1 VFELKARE
9 FSPKDV
15 GQTQMYMQLINKQ
28 IKQAFHNST
37 IGVIVCRAKN
47 RLEVEYMLEQAKDP
61 MGVATYN
68 NYSKLPEEYAKYLP
82 SEEELEKRLSPFIQ

>member
-1 VFELKARE
+1 
-9 FSPKDV
+9 
-15 GQTQMYMQLINKQ
+15 MYMQLINRQVKQ
-28 IKQAFHNST
+28 SFHNST

-82 SEEELEKRLSPFIQ
+82 SEAELEKRLSSFIR